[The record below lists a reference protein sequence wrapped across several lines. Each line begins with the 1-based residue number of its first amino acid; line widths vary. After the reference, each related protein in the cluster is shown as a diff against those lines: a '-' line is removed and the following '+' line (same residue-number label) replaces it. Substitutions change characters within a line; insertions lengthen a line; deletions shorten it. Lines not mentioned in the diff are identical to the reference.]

1 MTPSPDEFEIVDESP
16 WVARYPNATIT
27 MGLIFVSSLSFM
39 GSYFVEKQLEPKF
52 AEINKDIRSMATLQL
67 ETNRY
72 FEAAMTKI
80 TTAANVDMPPRP
92 KELDRAEDR
101 VRKIQEAN

>member
-1 MTPSPDEFEIVDESP
+1 MNPINDEYEIVDDP
-16 WVARYPNATIT
+16 WFKRYPNATIALCLLVLSS
-27 MGLIFVSSLSFM
+27 MNFV
-39 GSYFVEKQLEPKF
+39 GNYFIEKQLEPKF
-52 AEINKDIRSMATLQL
+52 AKINGDIRSMATLQL

-72 FEAAMTKI
+72 SEATMAKV

-101 VRKIQEAN
+101 VRKIQEGT